1 MHHKQLIFEQVTQSV
16 STVRHCVELTRPH
29 QSVHTDVS
37 KLEEDVKKVRRR
49 WDLAGT
55 QVDDRYQTTIFLYF
69 N

>member
-1 MHHKQLIFEQVTQSV
+1 MQVKQVVFERVTESVATVHHL
-16 STVRHCVELTRPH
+16 VEMSRPH

-55 QVDDRYQTTIFLYF
+55 QVNDR
-69 N
+69 